1 MIFLKTPDESLSMKT
16 AVVILNWNG
25 KKLLQKF
32 LPSVILHSPTAAIYV
47 IDNCSNDDS
56 VRLIKEQ
63 FPKVQVIQNKKNF
76 GFAKGYNEGLKK
88 IKASYY
94 LLLNSDVEVTENW
107 ISPLEK
113 LLDENAE
120 MAACQ
125 PKILSFLQPDCFE
138 HAGAAGGFI
147 DKYGYPF
154 CRGRIF
160 TEIEKDQ
167 MQYEG
172 NSEIFWASGAAMLVR
187 SDLFFKAQ
195 GFDEYFFAHMEEID
209 LCWRLKNMGY
219 KIGYTSHSKVYHVGG
234 ATLQYNSPNKTYLN
248 FRNNLLTLLRNLPRQ
263 KLFSTLFIRMLLDGT
278 AAVKFLSELKFL
290 HSWAIFK
297 AHLSFY
303 KNFFAYYKKR
313 TKTERTQTKGIFM
326 GSIVI
331 QFFIKKIKTF
341 TQLEP
346 TEFS

>member
-1 MIFLKTPDESLSMKT
+1 MKT

-32 LPSVILHSPTAAIYV
+32 LPSVIQFSPSAPIYV

-56 VRLIKEQ
+56 ISLIKEQ
-63 FPKVQVIQNKKNF
+63 FPKVQIIQNEKNF
-76 GFAKGYNEGLKK
+76 GFAKGYNEGLKQ
-88 IKASYY
+88 INAPYY

-107 ISPLEK
+107 IPPLEK
-113 LLDENAE
+113 LLNENLE

-125 PKILSFLQPDCFE
+125 PKVLSFLQPDYFE

-167 MQYEG
+167 KQYEG

-187 SDLFFKAQ
+187 SDLFVTAQ
-195 GFDEYFFAHMEEID
+195 GFDENFFAHMEEID

-219 KIGYTSHSKVYHVGG
+219 KIGYTSHPKVYHVGG
-234 ATLQYNSPNKTYLN
+234 ATLQYDSPNKTYLN
-248 FRNNLLTLLRNLPRQ
+248 FRNNLLTLLKNLPQQ
-263 KLFSTLFIRMLLDGT
+263 KLFSILLTRMLLDGT
-278 AAVKFLSELKFL
+278 AAVKFLLELKFL

-303 KNFFAYYKKR
+303 KNFYDYYKRR
-313 TKTERTQTKGIFM
+313 TKKEILQTNGIFK
-326 GSIVI
+326 GSIVV
-331 QFFIKKIKTF
+331 QFFIKKTKIF
-341 TQLEP
+341 SQLEP
-346 TEFS
+346 TKFS

>member
-1 MIFLKTPDESLSMKT
+1 MKT

-32 LPSVILHSPTAAIYV
+32 LPSVIQFSPSASIYV

-56 VRLIKEQ
+56 ISLIKEQ
-63 FPKVQVIQNKKNF
+63 FPQVKIIQNEKNF

-88 IKASYY
+88 INAPYF
-94 LLLNSDVEVTENW
+94 LLLNSDVEVTDNW
-107 ISPLEK
+107 LHPLEK
-113 LLDENAE
+113 LLNENVQ

-125 PKILSFLQPDCFE
+125 PKVLSFSKPDYFE
-138 HAGAAGGFI
+138 YAGAAGGFI

-167 MQYEG
+167 KQYEG

-187 SDLFFKAQ
+187 SDLFFKAE
-195 GFDEYFFAHMEEID
+195 GFDENFFAHMEEID

-219 KIGYTSHSKVYHVGG
+219 QIGYTSHSKVFHVGG
-234 ATLQYNSPNKTYLN
+234 ATLQYDSPNKTYLN
-248 FRNNLLTLLRNLPRQ
+248 FRNNLLTLLKNLPQQ
-263 KLFSTLFIRMLLDGT
+263 KLFLILLIRMLLDGT
-278 AAVKFLSELKFL
+278 AAIKFLLELKFL
-290 HSWAIFK
+290 YVWAIFK

-303 KNFFAYYKKR
+303 KNFYAYYKRR
-313 TKTERTQTKGIFM
+313 TKKEILQTNGIFE
-326 GSIVI
+326 GSIVV
-331 QFFIKKIKTF
+331 QFFIKKTKTF
-341 TQLEP
+341 SQLEP
-346 TEFS
+346 TKFS